1 MPDNINNDPSVNPAA
16 QIAASQPQPAQ
27 PPVTPAAATPT
38 PAVPTQAAPTAAPTQ
53 PDPYAS
59 ARPMNVPAD
68 PHDAHVSMFDK
79 ILRLVNPGQTYV
91 DPSGNQ
97 QVVRNRASLGNSV
110 IASVLAGMMTPT
122 KYREGTYGPVVSG
135 DATVADAYQAG
146 KGQQTAQNEKLQA
159 TSDEMQTKKLAVIRN
174 NIDQMH
180 MYAALAQQQHQ
191 ELQGVADRNNATI
204 LKDLGDYDSKQDDP
218 AQKLI
223 KGKGLT
229 LEQAMQMTK
238 GKMSSQNMVIDGYQ
252 DVTDADGRTSV
263 QPTFAVINPD
273 AKINMS
279 EASAAEL
286 AKYKP
291 AYKNAYVLTGGD
303 IRMPAGQ
310 YLSDLHLA
318 NSAASLEGFM
328 KRNDD
333 ALEAMGIKAK
343 DIDVAAAS
351 RNNSRVRQAIVEAEN
366 ALAQGGEMYQVLDR
380 LQKSPDGATLLTA
393 MGIDP
398 DKAARYV
405 TAQQLKQTSAEALAK
420 EGGQGEKSPA
430 DPTQVK
436 NLVDSITN
444 NPDLSASDKKTLLV
458 DVPSADKDGTVHM
471 NKAQVEKL
479 TARTDSV
486 VSSNKSLAEKKA
498 VADGDPVAIAKT
510 AQDILGYGSI
520 DAISKVSGIRGNARQ
535 NAQAGIEAK
544 AAELGLNPSRFSL
557 AAMDAK
563 ADAVKQYSAGG
574 KVGQQLNSF
583 NTFGAHVAG
592 AKDANDAWQ
601 RSGSPLWNKP
611 ISYVAENFE
620 NDQNY
625 QRFRASVIAPV
636 KEYMSFLNAG
646 HAEHTEDIKKMEDVL
661 DSKTATAQTIY
672 TALQT
677 FAKTADERAKAL
689 GETYRDTVG
698 TTFPAIV
705 TKSTVDNL
713 EKLGVKSQAQYVSG
727 TLPRAQSW
735 MTNFQPQV
743 LVKGN
748 PQSDAVVKQF
758 ARAAGGDPQ
767 KANEMLKEHG
777 FTGPNG
783 GPVIQ

>member
-1 MPDNINNDPSVNPAA
+1 MPDNINNDPSVNPQQ
-16 QIAASQPQPAQ
+16 QIAASQPQAGQ
-27 PPVTPAAATPT
+27 PPVAPTATT
-38 PAVPTQAAPTAAPTQ
+38 PAVPTQAAPTAAPTAIPNPAAQ
-53 PDPYAS
+53 PPT
-59 ARPMNVPAD
+59 D
-68 PHDAHVSMFDK
+68 PHAMHVGMFDR
-79 ILRLVNPGQTYV
+79 ILRMVNPGQTYV
-91 DPSGNQ
+91 DPQGNQ

-122 KYREGTYGPVVSG
+122 KYREGAYGPVVSG
-135 DATVADAYQAG
+135 DATAADAYQAG
-146 KGQQTAQNEKLQA
+146 KGQQTEQNAKLQA
-159 TSDEMQTKKLAVIRN
+159 TSDEMQTKKLAVIKN
-174 NIDQMH
+174 NIDMMH
-180 MYAALAQQQHQ
+180 QYAALAQQQHQ

-252 DVTDADGRTSV
+252 DITDADGRTSV

-291 AYKNAYVLTGGD
+291 AYKNAYELTGGD

-310 YLSDLHLA
+310 YLSDINLA
-318 NSAASLEGFM
+318 NSASNLESFM

-343 DIDVAAAS
+343 DVDVAAAS
-351 RNNSRVRQAIVEAEN
+351 RNNPRVRQAIVEAEN
-366 ALAQGGEMYQVLDR
+366 ALGQGGEMYQVLDR
-380 LQKSPDGATLLTA
+380 LQKSPDGSTLLAA

-398 DKAARYV
+398 DKAAKYI

-430 DPTQVK
+430 DPRQIK
-436 NLVDSITN
+436 GLVDSIVQ

-458 DVPSADKDGTVHM
+458 DVPSPDKDGTVHM

-498 VADGDPVAIAKT
+498 LADGDPTAVAKT

-520 DAISKVSGIRGNARQ
+520 DSLTHLSSMRSNARQ

-544 AAELGLNPSRFSL
+544 AAELGLNPSKFSQT
-557 AAMDAK
+557 AMDAK
-563 ADAVKQYSAGG
+563 ADAVRKYSAGG
-574 KVGQQLNSF
+574 QIGQQLNAF
-583 NTFGAHVAG
+583 KTFGEHVAG
-592 AKDANDAWQ
+592 AKDANDAWA
-601 RSGSPLWNKP
+601 RTGSPYFNHAMSWW
-611 ISYVAENFE
+611 AENAA

-625 QRFRASVIAPV
+625 QRFKDSVIAPA
-636 KEYMSFLNAG
+636 KEYMNFLNAG
-646 HAEHTEDIKKMEDVL
+646 RAEHDPDIQKMEDAL
-661 DSKTATAQTIY
+661 NSKTATAATIY

-677 FAKTADERAKAL
+677 FAKTADDRAKAL

-698 TTFPAIV
+698 TTFPALIS
-705 TKSTVDNL
+705 KATVDNFA
-713 EKLGVKSQAQYVSG
+713 KLGVKSQAVALSG
-727 TLPRAQSW
+727 TLPRSQSW
-735 MTNFQPQV
+735 VSNLQPQT
-743 LVKGN
+743 LNPAN
-748 PQSDAVVKQF
+748 PQDKAIGKKF
-758 ARAAGGDPQ
+758 YDAAGGDMQ
-767 KANEMLKEHG
+767 KMVEMAHEHG
-777 FTGPNG
+777 YII
-783 GPVIQ
+783 PVKE